1 MVKQI
6 VRDQMFLSQ
15 KSSPM
20 TTMDAG
26 IIADMQDTLAANQ
39 ARCVGMAGN
48 MIGYKKRIIIVSMG
62 FANVVMLNPVLLS
75 KSGAYE
81 TEEGCLSLDGVRKTT
96 RYENIE
102 VEFQDISFH
111 KQRQK
116 YSGWTAQIIQHEI
129 DHCDGIII

>member
-20 TTMDAG
+20 TPMDAG

-48 MIGYKKRIIIVSMG
+48 MIG
-62 FANVVMLNPVLLS
+62 
-75 KSGAYE
+75 
-81 TEEGCLSLDGVRKTT
+81 
-96 RYENIE
+96 
-102 VEFQDISFH
+102 
-111 KQRQK
+111 
-116 YSGWTAQIIQHEI
+116 
-129 DHCDGIII
+129 

>member
-20 TTMDAG
+20 TPMDAG

-48 MIGYKKRIIIVSMG
+48 MIGYTDI
-62 FANVVMLNPVLLS
+62 
-75 KSGAYE
+75 
-81 TEEGCLSLDGVRKTT
+81 
-96 RYENIE
+96 
-102 VEFQDISFH
+102 FQDH
-111 KQRQK
+111 AADRT
-116 YSGWTAQIIQHEI
+116 SGNPDSSNAGVYELLE
-129 DHCDGIII
+129 

>member
-129 DHCDGIII
+129 DHCNGVVI

>member
-20 TTMDAG
+20 TPMDAG

-75 KSGAYE
+75 KSG
-81 TEEGCLSLDGVRKTT
+81 GLRDRGGMSV
-96 RYENIE
+96 
-102 VEFQDISFH
+102 
-111 KQRQK
+111 
-116 YSGWTAQIIQHEI
+116 SGRHEKG
-129 DHCDGIII
+129 DKV

>member
-75 KSGAYE
+75 KAGAYE
-81 TEEGCLSLDGVRKTT
+81 TEEGCLSLDGTRKVT
-96 RYENIE
+96 RYRDIE
-102 VEFQDISFH
+102 VEFQDASFA
-111 KQRQK
+111 KKRMK
-116 YSGWTAQIIQHEI
+116 FNGYIAQILLHEM
-129 DHCDGIII
+129 DHREGRII

>member
-20 TTMDAG
+20 THMDAG

-81 TEEGCLSLDGVRKTT
+81 TEEGCLSLDGTRKVT
-96 RYENIE
+96 RC
-102 VEFQDISFH
+102 DIHASH
-111 KQRQK
+111 SYTCNRRL
-116 YSGWTAQIIQHEI
+116 YLIT
-129 DHCDGIII
+129 GISITVVLKCYLST

>member
-26 IIADMQDTLAANQ
+26 IIADMQDTLAANR

-62 FANVVMLNPVLLS
+62 FANVVMLNPVVGGLRDRGGMS
-75 KSGAYE
+75 VSG
-81 TEEGCLSLDGVRKTT
+81 R
-96 RYENIE
+96 
-102 VEFQDISFH
+102 
-111 KQRQK
+111 
-116 YSGWTAQIIQHEI
+116 HEKG
-129 DHCDGIII
+129 DKV

>member
-75 KSGAYE
+75 KSGALRDR
-81 TEEGCLSLDGVRKTT
+81 GGMSV
-96 RYENIE
+96 
-102 VEFQDISFH
+102 
-111 KQRQK
+111 
-116 YSGWTAQIIQHEI
+116 SGRHEKG
-129 DHCDGIII
+129 DKV

>member
-62 FANVVMLNPVLLS
+62 FANVVMPEARRMRRQGS
-75 KSGAYE
+75 
-81 TEEGCLSLDGVRKTT
+81 T
-96 RYENIE
+96 
-102 VEFQDISFH
+102 IS
-111 KQRQK
+111 R
-116 YSGWTAQIIQHEI
+116 AQIRRM
-129 DHCDGIII
+129 C